1 MKSLKEAFLS
11 GSRGYLVV
19 VVTAASVVTI
29 LNTFMTYTN
38 ARKAAEEALRLQALA
53 VAASLEPSLG
63 RAIRDRDNIF
73 SDILRKG
80 TWAGIA
86 FVGLYDDQGLTV
98 LHSNENLAGR
108 RIADQGFA
116 ETIGKGDPAVS
127 SMTLGTGERVFI
139 LDYPVS
145 PEGASM
151 ILRISLHT
159 YPVEAVVRQAR
170 VQVVSVMILISL
182 LWLIGYFFMRAL
194 RSAEEMKKRMEARER
209 FAVMGEM
216 ASVLAHEIRNP
227 LGSIK
232 GFAQYILEQT
242 DRDTGGKGPEMGG
255 DNRARAGAARAREFL
270 GIIID
275 ESVRLETLT
284 RDLLLFARPEEVRVR
299 PINLLEAVSESLK
312 ALERDDER
320 RPSVMIETMIP
331 PGLHVMTD
339 GDKLKQVLVNVLQ
352 NAVDAVGAEGCV
364 TVGAREEKQSI
375 RLSVRDNGCGMDSE
389 AKSKVFQPF
398 FTTKTKGTGLGLAI
412 VDRLVTAL
420 GGEIGIDS
428 SPQQGTVVTIVL
440 PIRPVGV
447 IGVQNEPSSCNGKA
461 GRSASEPR

>member
-1 MKSLKEAFLS
+1 
-11 GSRGYLVV
+11 
-19 VVTAASVVTI
+19 VTAASVVTI
-29 LNTFMTYTN
+29 LNTLFTYTN

-73 SDILRKG
+73 SHILRKG
-80 TWAGIA
+80 TWAGIG
-86 FVGLYDDQGLTV
+86 FVALYDDRGLTV
-98 LHSNENLAGR
+98 LHSNENLVGR
-108 RIADQGFA
+108 KIADKGFT
-116 ETIGKGDPAVS
+116 ETIGKGDPVVS
-127 SMTLGTGERVFI
+127 YMTLGTGERVFV

-145 PEGASM
+145 PENAAM
-151 ILRISLHT
+151 ILRVSLHT
-159 YPVEAVVRQAR
+159 YPVEEIVRQAR
-170 VQVVSVMILISL
+170 VQVVTVMILLSL

-194 RSAEEMKKRMEARER
+194 RNAEEMKKRMEARER
-209 FAVMGEM
+209 FAIMGEM

-232 GFAQYILEQT
+232 GFAQYILEQVE
-242 DRDTGGKGPEMGG
+242 RTGREQGPEMGG
-255 DNRARAGAARAREFL
+255 DNRAGAGAARAREFL

-312 ALERDDER
+312 ALERDEER
-320 RPSVMIETMIP
+320 GPSVMIETMIP
-331 PGLHVMTD
+331 PGLQVMTD

-352 NAVDAVGAEGCV
+352 NAVDAVGAEGHI
-364 TVGAREEKQSI
+364 TVDAGGENRLI

-389 AKSKVFQPF
+389 TMSKIFQPF

-412 VDRLVTAL
+412 VDRLITVL

-428 SPQQGTVVTIVL
+428 TPGKGTTVTIVL
-440 PIRPVGV
+440 PKRP
-447 IGVQNEPSSCNGKA
+447 A
-461 GRSASEPR
+461 GA